1 MLATIGWFRKK
12 RFKKNTI
19 LFKAE
24 VIMVSKLKR
33 ELKEELMTVLSDCQV
48 KKNSDL
54 KSLFEKD
61 VVALDESK
69 TDREVMTLAAQLSQ
83 SLSIYLMSH
92 RYEAPKSVVNFG
104 TWLVKYSSLKRGQLA
119 PLQMLAQSLA
129 GPL

>member
-1 MLATIGWFRKK
+1 
-12 RFKKNTI
+12 
-19 LFKAE
+19 
-24 VIMVSKLKR
+24 MVSKLKR
-33 ELKEELMTVLSDCQV
+33 ELKEELMTVLSDCPV

-61 VVALDESK
+61 VVALDEAK

-92 RYEAPKSVVNFG
+92 RYEAPKLVVDFG
-104 TWLVKYSSLKRGQLA
+104 VWLSKYPSLKRGQLA
-119 PLQMLAQSLA
+119 PLLMLAQSLA